1 MHAPANGSEARANTT
16 PDANFTFTIARA
28 GSRAQAATTYFAVPE
43 PKLETWN
50 FTWFEGEANFTDISS
65 RLLKLLDLFARD
77 ASKPSLVRVAA
88 KAYRN
93 VVLTDPGE
101 YTATLRYYNGSTTV
115 ANWLVR
121 DVPAK
126 RRAKNLILFI
136 GDGMTTNMI
145 TGKYINCSPSIINLA
160 DM

>member
-1 MHAPANGSEARANTT
+1 
-16 PDANFTFTIARA
+16 
-28 GSRAQAATTYFAVPE
+28 
-43 PKLETWN
+43 
-50 FTWFEGEANFTDISS
+50 
-65 RLLKLLDLFARD
+65 
-77 ASKPSLVRVAA
+77 VRVAA

-93 VVLTDPGE
+93 VVLTEPGE

-145 TGKYINCSPSIINLA
+145 TGKHRIYLTRITSLP
-160 DM
+160 DMQLHDSLHTKALTGSTRVPWPWTSFLSLDCR

>member
-1 MHAPANGSEARANTT
+1 VHAPVNGSEARANTT
-16 PDANFTFTIARA
+16 PDGNFTFTIARA
-28 GSRAQAATTYFAVPE
+28 GGRAQAATAYFAVPE
-43 PKLETWN
+43 PRLETWN
-50 FTWFEGEANFTDISS
+50 FTWFEGEANAPDISS

-77 ASKPSLVRVAA
+77 ARRPSLVRVAA

-145 TGKYINCSPSIINLA
+145 TGKHMICSP
-160 DM
+160 